1 MDSFLE
7 CLTALL
13 SSSQLDMQIR
23 KLCLECIIFYTES
36 DPSIYQIN
44 NSTVYLRRVFPVFIL
59 ILQNIDNNNNNYMIP
74 EESLKYSIIESFD
87 RIIYNVNNNVMISL
101 CLNHADDLFTNTAS
115 TNTNTTT
122 TNNNNWKKQ
131 FVGIILLTKVSALL
145 SDTFDDKCKTIIDNI
160 LILRSVNELKYI
172 IIYSLGILSE
182 NFAPHIHEYYH
193 NDIIELLFNCIDTT
207 AEPHVYNYYNNYC
220 MYSY

>member
-7 CLTALL
+7 CLTSLL
-13 SSSQLDMQIR
+13 SSSQVDIQIR

-59 ILQNIDNNNNNYMIP
+59 ILQNIDDYNYIP
-74 EESLKYSIIESFD
+74 EDSLKYSIIESLD

-101 CLNHADDLFTNTAS
+101 CLNHADDLFTNTQ
-115 TNTNTTT
+115 NTPNTPNTANT
-122 TNNNNWKKQ
+122 LNTVNNNNNWKNQ
-131 FVGIILLTKVSALL
+131 FVGIILLTKVSSLL
-145 SDTFDDKCKTIIDNI
+145 SDTFDDKCKAIIDNI
-160 LILRSVNELKYI
+160 LILRSVTELKYI

-207 AEPHVYNYYNNYC
+207 AEPHV
-220 MYSY
+220 